1 MYLPFH
7 TLLKWSKSMN
17 ASRKRNKKSNVKS
30 RIIERQTGEIE
41 SLKKK
46 VLELE
51 IDCKDK
57 DEIINSIDS
66 LRVEMNDVVESM
78 KSRVELYDRLIGE
91 LTEMKKI
98 MNKEVFKGRWN
109 LVRLLLK

>member
-1 MYLPFH
+1 MNV
-7 TLLKWSKSMN
+7 SK
-17 ASRKRNKKSNVKS
+17 KRNRKSNVQS
-30 RIIERQTGEIE
+30 RIIERQTNEIE
-41 SLKKK
+41 VLKNK
-46 VLELE
+46 VSKLE

-57 DEIINSIDS
+57 DDIINSIDS

-78 KSRVELYDRLIGE
+78 RSKVEVYDKLIGE

-109 LVRLLLK
+109 LVRLLLR

>member
-1 MYLPFH
+1 MNV
-7 TLLKWSKSMN
+7 SK
-17 ASRKRNKKSNVKS
+17 KRNRKSNVQS
-30 RIIERQTGEIE
+30 RIIERQTNEIE
-41 SLKKK
+41 DLKNK
-46 VLELE
+46 VSKLE

-78 KSRVELYDRLIGE
+78 KSKVEVYDKLIGE

-98 MNKEVFKGRWN
+98 MNKEVFNGRWN
-109 LVRLLLK
+109 LVRLLLR

>member
-1 MYLPFH
+1 MNV
-7 TLLKWSKSMN
+7 SK
-17 ASRKRNKKSNVKS
+17 KRNRKSNVQS
-30 RIIERQTGEIE
+30 RIIERQTNEIE
-41 SLKKK
+41 DLKNK
-46 VLELE
+46 VSKLE

-78 KSRVELYDRLIGE
+78 KSKVEVYDKLIGE

-98 MNKEVFKGRWN
+98 MNKEVFKGRWY
-109 LVRLLLK
+109 LVRLLLR

>member
-1 MYLPFH
+1 MNV
-7 TLLKWSKSMN
+7 SK
-17 ASRKRNKKSNVKS
+17 KRNRKSTVQS
-30 RIIERQTGEIE
+30 RIIERQTNEIE
-41 SLKKK
+41 ALKNK
-46 VLELE
+46 VSKLE

-78 KSRVELYDRLIGE
+78 KSKVEVYDKLIGE
-91 LTEMKKI
+91 LNEMKKI
-98 MNKEVFKGRWN
+98 MNREVFKGRWN